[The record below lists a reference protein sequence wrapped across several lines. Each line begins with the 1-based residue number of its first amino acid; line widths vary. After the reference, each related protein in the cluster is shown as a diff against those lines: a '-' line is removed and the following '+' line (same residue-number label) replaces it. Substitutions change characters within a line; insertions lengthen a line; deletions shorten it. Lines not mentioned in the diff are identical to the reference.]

1 MTDSYK
7 KGKIKN
13 VHVVFCHSLLRLLK
27 HAVNKILK
35 YIIKCLVLPEGSKH
49 YF

>member
-13 VHVVFCHSLLRLLK
+13 VHVVFCHSALLRLLK
-27 HAVNKILK
+27 HAVKTK
-35 YIIKCLVLPEGSKH
+35 Y
-49 YF
+49 